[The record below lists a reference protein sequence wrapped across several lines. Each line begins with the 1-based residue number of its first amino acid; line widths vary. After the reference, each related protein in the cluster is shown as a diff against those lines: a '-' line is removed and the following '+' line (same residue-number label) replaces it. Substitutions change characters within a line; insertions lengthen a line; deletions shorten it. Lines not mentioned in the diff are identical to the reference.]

1 MLDSIHAKF
10 QDSTT
15 FQSKVSG
22 GGVIMTPPWGIGVW
36 NSPWGVGLNISLRC
50 MMKCY
55 WKKAF
60 IEYLMEKSVSL
71 RCGNLKALEGRSIRI
86 IKYFSSNQVE

>member
-22 GGVIMTPPWGIGVW
+22 EVIMTHTPWGIGV
-36 NSPWGVGLNISLRC
+36 
-50 MMKCY
+50 
-55 WKKAF
+55 
-60 IEYLMEKSVSL
+60 
-71 RCGNLKALEGRSIRI
+71 
-86 IKYFSSNQVE
+86 